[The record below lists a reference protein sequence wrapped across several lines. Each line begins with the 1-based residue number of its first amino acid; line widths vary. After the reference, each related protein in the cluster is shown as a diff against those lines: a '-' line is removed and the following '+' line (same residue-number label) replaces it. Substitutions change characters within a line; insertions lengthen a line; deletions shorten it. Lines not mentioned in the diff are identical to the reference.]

1 MHRKSAPRRGERQP
15 FGLTAREVEVLQAL
29 PEHRSTREM
38 ALHLGLS
45 PLTIDA
51 YVRSIR
57 RKMGVRSRVE
67 AVAVG
72 IAAGVVRVDAPYRR
86 SSDSA

>member
-1 MHRKSAPRRGERQP
+1 
-15 FGLTAREVEVLQAL
+15 
-29 PEHRSTREM
+29 M

-72 IAAGVVRVDAPYRR
+72 IAAGIVHVDAPYRR